1 MLDLDQ
7 LLRHA
12 VEQRASDVHLKAGS
26 RPYLRVDGRLQESP
40 FEVVEPVDTERVAL
54 AVMPPSRAEE
64 LRNQHESDFVY
75 GVPGLGRFRV
85 SAFRQRGFVGLVLRR
100 VVPGTPGFDA
110 LGLPVGVS
118 RLADEQSGLVLVTG
132 LAGSGRTS
140 TIAAIVDHVNQTRA
154 SHIVTIENPIEV
166 LHPDK
171 QSIVTQREVGTD
183 TVSYESALRHAL
195 RQDPDVV
202 MVGKLPDADT
212 ARAAL
217 EAADVGKLVISTM
230 PTVGAVDTVVRLVE
244 MFPPHLRAQ
253 TRSTLARGLR
263 GIISMRLLPRAG
275 GRGRVPA
282 VEVLVVNGLVS
293 EALADSDGA
302 SRLER
307 LMADGDY
314 YGMQTFD
321 QSLLKLY
328 QRGLVDRATV
338 IAHATSAPAIQVEI
352 ERIERSRAAGDAYA
366 GTAPEPDAMP
376 VPAGAPLAPV
386 VPVGSSGPLA
396 APVPA
401 GGHFPPP
408 PPLTPR
414 Q

>member
-12 VEQRASDVHLKAGS
+12 VEHRASDVHLKAGS
-26 RPYLRVDGRLQESP
+26 RPYLRVDGRLTETP
-40 FEVVEPVDTERVAL
+40 FEVVEPADTERVAL

-64 LRNQHESDFVY
+64 LRSQHESDFVY

-100 VVPGTPGFDA
+100 VVPGAPGFDA
-110 LGLPVGVS
+110 LGLPVGVQ

-154 SHIVTIENPIEV
+154 CHIVTIENPIEV

-171 QSIVTQREVGTD
+171 RSIVTQREVGTD

-217 EAADVGKLVISTM
+217 EAADVGKLVVSSM

-253 TRSTLARGLR
+253 TRSTLGRALR
-263 GIISMRLLPRAG
+263 GIVSMRLLPRAG

-282 VEVLVVNGLVS
+282 VEVLVVNGLVA
-293 EALADSDGA
+293 EALADADGA

-307 LMADGDY
+307 LMSEGDY

-338 IAHATSAPAIQVEI
+338 LAHATYAPSLQVDI
-352 ERIERSRAAGDAYA
+352 ERIERMRVSGDGGSAFGGPVPTGSPLASVTPIAAG
-366 GTAPEPDAMP
+366 
-376 VPAGAPLAPV
+376 GAATEGLQ
-386 VPVGSSGPLA
+386 
-396 APVPA
+396 
-401 GGHFPPP
+401 FPPP
-408 PPLTPR
+408 PPPTPR
-414 Q
+414 G

>member
-40 FEVVEPVDTERVAL
+40 FEVIEPMDTERVAL

-118 RLADEQSGLVLVTG
+118 RLADVQSGLVLVTG

-140 TIAAIVDHVNQTRA
+140 TIAAVVDHVNQARA
-154 SHIVTIENPIEV
+154 CHIVTIENPIEV

-253 TRSTLARGLR
+253 TRSTLARTLR
-263 GIISMRLLPRAG
+263 GIVSMRLLPRAG

-282 VEVLVVNGLVS
+282 VEVLVVNGLVA

-307 LMADGDY
+307 LMSDGDY

-321 QSLLKLY
+321 QSLLMLY

-338 IAHATSAPAIQVEI
+338 LAHATYAPAIQVEI
-352 ERIERSRAAGDAYA
+352 ERLERTRAAGDGYV
-366 GTAPEPDAMP
+366 P
-376 VPAGAPLAPV
+376 VPPSTPAPASI
-386 VPVGSSGPLA
+386 GLA
-396 APVPA
+396 AGPVAA
-401 GGHFPPP
+401 GLPGAGRQFPPP

-414 Q
+414 G

>member
-40 FEVVEPVDTERVAL
+40 FEVIEPMDTERVAL

-140 TIAAIVDHVNQTRA
+140 TIAAVVDHVNQTRA
-154 SHIVTIENPIEV
+154 CHIVTIENPVEV

-171 QSIVTQREVGTD
+171 LSIVTQREVGTD

-253 TRSTLARGLR
+253 TRSTLARTLR
-263 GIISMRLLPRAG
+263 GIVSMRLLPRAG

-282 VEVLVVNGLVS
+282 VEVLVVNGLVA

-302 SRLER
+302 TRLER
-307 LMADGDY
+307 LMSDGDY

-321 QSLLKLY
+321 QSLLMLY

-338 IAHATSAPAIQVEI
+338 LAHATYAPAIQVEI
-352 ERIERSRAAGDAYA
+352 ERLERTRAAGDGYV
-366 GTAPEPDAMP
+366 P
-376 VPAGAPLAPV
+376 VPPPAPATSPPMAAGAV
-386 VPVGSSGPLA
+386 A
-396 APVPA
+396 AGLP
-401 GGHFPPP
+401 GDGRQFPPP
-408 PPLTPR
+408 PPPTPR
-414 Q
+414 G

>member
-26 RPYLRVDGRLQESP
+26 RPYLRVDGRLIETP
-40 FEVVEPVDTERVAL
+40 FEVIEPADTERVAL
-54 AVMPPSRAEE
+54 AVMPSSRAEE
-64 LRNQHESDFVY
+64 LRSQHESDFVY

-100 VVPGTPGFDA
+100 VVPGAPGFDA
-110 LGLPVGVS
+110 LGLPVGVG

-140 TIAAIVDHVNQTRA
+140 TIAAIVDHVNQNRA
-154 SHIVTIENPIEV
+154 CHIVTIENPIEV

-171 QSIVTQREVGTD
+171 RSIVTQREVGTD

-217 EAADVGKLVISTM
+217 EAADVGKLVVSSM

-253 TRSTLARGLR
+253 TRSTLGRALR
-263 GIISMRLLPRAG
+263 GIVSMRLLPRAG

-282 VEVLVVNGLVS
+282 VEVLVVNGLVA
-293 EALADSDGA
+293 EALADADGA

-307 LMADGDY
+307 LMSEGDY

-338 IAHATSAPAIQVEI
+338 LAHATYAPALQVDI
-352 ERIERSRAAGDAYA
+352 ERIERTRATGD
-366 GTAPEPDAMP
+366 GTAAF
-376 VPAGAPLAPV
+376 GAPDPT
-386 VPVGSSGPLA
+386 GSPLA
-396 APVPA
+396 SVTSIAPGGPAPVPA
-401 GGHFPPP
+401 DRQFPPP

-414 Q
+414 S

>member
-40 FEVVEPVDTERVAL
+40 FEVIEPTDTERVAL

-110 LGLPVGVS
+110 LGLPVGVA

-154 SHIVTIENPIEV
+154 CHIVTIENPIEV

-171 QSIVTQREVGTD
+171 RSIVTQREVGTD

-253 TRSTLARGLR
+253 TRSTLARALR

-282 VEVLVVNGLVS
+282 VEVLVVNGLVA

-307 LMADGDY
+307 LMYDGDY

-338 IAHATSAPAIQVEI
+338 LAHATYAPAIQVEI
-352 ERIERSRAAGDAYA
+352 ERIERTRAAGDTY
-366 GTAPEPDAMP
+366 
-376 VPAGAPLAPV
+376 
-386 VPVGSSGPLA
+386 A

-401 GGHFPPP
+401 PVPAAPGPAQLASVTPIAPTVPPPAPVRGGRQFPPP

-414 Q
+414 S

>member
-1 MLDLDQ
+1 
-7 LLRHA
+7 
-12 VEQRASDVHLKAGS
+12 
-26 RPYLRVDGRLQESP
+26 
-40 FEVVEPVDTERVAL
+40 
-54 AVMPPSRAEE
+54 
-64 LRNQHESDFVY
+64 
-75 GVPGLGRFRV
+75 
-85 SAFRQRGFVGLVLRR
+85 
-100 VVPGTPGFDA
+100 
-110 LGLPVGVS
+110 
-118 RLADEQSGLVLVTG
+118 
-132 LAGSGRTS
+132 
-140 TIAAIVDHVNQTRA
+140 
-154 SHIVTIENPIEV
+154 
-166 LHPDK
+166 
-171 QSIVTQREVGTD
+171 
-183 TVSYESALRHAL
+183 ALRHAL

-253 TRSTLARGLR
+253 TRSTLARALR

-282 VEVLVVNGLVS
+282 VEVLVVNGLVA

-307 LMADGDY
+307 LMYDGDY

-338 IAHATSAPAIQVEI
+338 LAHATYAPAIQVEI
-352 ERIERSRAAGDAYA
+352 ERIERTRAAGDTY
-366 GTAPEPDAMP
+366 
-376 VPAGAPLAPV
+376 
-386 VPVGSSGPLA
+386 A

-401 GGHFPPP
+401 PVPAAPGPAQLASVTPIAPTVPPPAPVRGGRQFPPP

-414 Q
+414 S

>member
-54 AVMPPSRAEE
+54 AVIPPSRAEE

-307 LMADGDY
+307 LMSDGDY

-352 ERIERSRAAGDAYA
+352 ERIERSRAAGDAFA
-366 GTAPEPDAMP
+366 TAAPEPDMATM
-376 VPAGAPLAPV
+376 ASGAPLAPAM
-386 VPVGSSGPLA
+386 PVAPNGPLP
-396 APVPA
+396 APVAA

-414 Q
+414 